1 MGYIEFA
8 RIDNDGVE
16 WVDLSNATPAE
27 LLDFEIACFRKEHC
41 KMEKD
46 IFGFADAINL
56 DHLNL
61 EQLKELEKI
70 LDKIK

>member
-1 MGYIEFA
+1 
-8 RIDNDGVE
+8 
-16 WVDLSNATPAE
+16 
-27 LLDFEIACFRKEHC
+27 
-41 KMEKD
+41 MEKD

-70 LDKIK
+70 LDKIKQKKWGAPCGVNHIKNVRFVRV